1 MTSASP
7 MTESTHAHAAKRYR
21 PASRWTRLRVHPAG
35 PVAIMFFGLLAACV
49 IVGLVIPDK
58 FVFLSQANLTLLLR
72 AIPSYGIVAL
82 GVGLLMVTGEFDLS
96 VGAVFVATPFA
107 MAFAYT
113 EAGVAL
119 PIAILF
125 SVAIAACI
133 GLANGLITLKFGI
146 PSFITTLG
154 MMFIVRTAAP
164 FIVGYTRS
172 ISFKPPPAFREA
184 LVGSIGPIPAQFIW
198 FIGFAVIAYLILNRH
213 FLGNHFFAAG
223 GNPNA
228 ARFAGIN
235 VFRTKLFAFVICSVF
250 ANISGIFAVTRL
262 NLAQTAPQ
270 FFIELFAVAICV
282 IGGLSLFG
290 GRGSVIGIVLGAAVL
305 QLVQDIIILARL
317 PGFYLDMFVGI
328 MIVVGVVV
336 NQMVRRKY

>member
-1 MTSASP
+1 M
-7 MTESTHAHAAKRYR
+7 
-21 PASRWTRLRVHPAG
+21 RVHPAG

-49 IVGLVIPDK
+49 IAGLIIPDK

-96 VGAVFVATPFA
+96 VGAVFVAAPFA
-107 MAFAYT
+107 MAYRLCRGGSGA
-113 EAGVAL
+113 AGRDPDLDGDRRLHRPRQWPDHAQ
-119 PIAILF
+119 
-125 SVAIAACI
+125 
-133 GLANGLITLKFGI
+133 
-146 PSFITTLG
+146 
-154 MMFIVRTAAP
+154 VRHPVVHHHARHDVHRADRAP

-184 LVGSIGPIPAQFIW
+184 LVGSVGPIPAQFIW

-223 GNPNA
+223 GNANA

-305 QLVQDIIILARL
+305 QLVQDVIILARL

>member
-7 MTESTHAHAAKRYR
+7 MTESSHAHAAARYR
-21 PASRWTRLRVHPAG
+21 PASRWTRIRVHPAG

-49 IVGLVIPDK
+49 IVGLIIPEK

-96 VGAVFVATPFA
+96 VGAVFVAAPFA

-113 EAGVAL
+113 EAGIAL

-125 SVAIAACI
+125 SVAIAAGI

-154 MMFIVRTAAP
+154 MMFIVRTTAP

-235 VFRTKLFAFVICSVF
+235 VFRTKLFAFVLCSVF
-250 ANISGIFAVTRL
+250 ACISGIFAVTRL

-305 QLVQDIIILARL
+305 QLVQDVIILARL
-317 PGFYLDMFVGI
+317 PGFYLDMFVGV
-328 MIVVGVVV
+328 MIVIGVVV